1 LRRGGGG
8 LASSSRIRLRYSGL
22 AVFGSRLFQILT
34 GFIFTIAVT
43 RNLTTHEFGV
53 WQNIGDLQGYFT
65 VFATAL
71 PSWQVRY
78 LARGRREAG
87 KTGILLNL
95 LLSLPF
101 AVAFLT
107 LSPIFAKAFATSTI
121 YYALAAL
128 QVVELYLIPSA
139 EGLSQALKPQ
149 VLGYAQVLREIVKLG
164 VAVPLI
170 IVFKLGILGAIVA
183 VAIMYGFDIT
193 YLLYNFK
200 DLLKEKLRLELAKD
214 WAKGSLFTLYGT
226 IAGRVGTFDALIL
239 ITVVGVNARAL
250 YGAASVIGSLITYP
264 IALSIGLYPRLLA
277 GGGRKEIE
285 TTIKTTYLF
294 AFPMAAGAIIYAES
308 FLTILNPTYTPAKT
322 ILTLIAVGAFF
333 ACFSSILDT
342 VIYGLEKVDL
352 SGKLIFQELL
362 KSNFFRL
369 PTIWYLLSSAY
380 LIIVY
385 LVTSHASHDPIGGTL
400 RFITVNLVFTLI
412 GAVIRYRISQRI
424 IHYAIPKDLFKYS
437 LAALV
442 MAVVLYILPAPKR
455 IIAMFSAVSFG
466 ATLYFGILAII
477 DPEIRILTHYLL
489 DRLKKKMRILRYKV
503 AFKSGFSLGLD

>member
-1 LRRGGGG
+1 
-8 LASSSRIRLRYSGL
+8 
-22 AVFGSRLFQILT
+22 
-34 GFIFTIAVT
+34 
-43 RNLTTHEFGV
+43 LTTHEFGV
-53 WQNIGDLQGYFT
+53 WQNIADLQGYFT

-107 LSPIFAKAFATSTI
+107 LSPIFAKTFATSTI

-149 VLGYAQVLREIVKLG
+149 VLGYVQVLREIVKLG
-164 VAVPLI
+164 VGVPLI

-183 VAIMYGFDIT
+183 VAVMYGFDIT
-193 YLLYNFK
+193 YLLYSFK
-200 DLLKEKLRLELAKD
+200 DLLREKLRLELAKD
-214 WAKGSLFTLYGT
+214 WARGSLFTLYGT
-226 IAGRVGTFDALIL
+226 IAGKLWAFDALIL
-239 ITVVGVNARAL
+239 ITVVGVEARAL
-250 YGAASVIGSLITYP
+250 YGAAAVIGSLITYP

-285 TTIKTTYLF
+285 TIIKTTYLF
-294 AFPMAAGAIIYAES
+294 ALPMAAGAIVYAES
-308 FLTILNPTYTPAKT
+308 FLTILNPAYIPAKT
-322 ILTLIAVGAFF
+322 ILTLIAVTAFF

-352 SGKLIFQELL
+352 AGKLTFRELL

-380 LIIVY
+380 LPIVY
-385 LVTSHASHDPIGGTL
+385 IVTSYASYDPIKGTL
-400 RFITVNLVFTLI
+400 RFVAVNLVFTLI
-412 GAVIRYRISQRI
+412 GVVIRYRISRRV
-424 IHYAIPKDLFKYS
+424 IHYAIPKDLFKY
-437 LAALV
+437 LAATLV
-442 MAVVLYILPAPKR
+442 MAAILYLLPAPKR
-455 IIAMFSAVSFG
+455 IITTFSAVSFG
-466 ATLYFGILAII
+466 AIIYFGTLVLI
-477 DPEIRILTHYLL
+477 DPETRGLIRFVLF
-489 DRLKKKMRILRYKV
+489 RAKKKLKALILKV
-503 AFKSGFSLGLD
+503 TFGMVNLP